1 MEEAGQLGS
10 VVCIKPWRWNM
21 LRICFVSTA
30 QQNSTPL
37 EYFFIDDD
45 APNIMRLSWF
55 LLWRQC
61 ACPSS
66 FQCTTLNS
74 WCMPSLAPN
83 AKVLHCFPNDTA
95 KEHSKQTR
103 SEVCPNSFLLTSHAN
118 CAGAKLLMT
127 VSCKGIKP
135 RTTGTRSP
143 PPPSPRWA
151 RCHVT
156 KAALMGQS
164 ATVRAAA
171 RGLFWLRLSG
181 YTQSDVRQQSA
192 VPCQQQI
199 RSQRLQGFSWK
210 VSLWKLNTSCPCPC
224 LSWQGWS
231 TKSIKN
237 HQVTV
242 GFTNQVNLDRHCS
255 GPSVLAPFRL
265 FSLNVPESCKLGVW
279 SMTCIMFNLSER
291 CIENRFCNWLSC
303 SIIPSCVSTSVWARI
318 LVIVASVPPSIND
331 LHCFCDTIEFDQQQI
346 WRESTLL
353 LFFVKLT
360 SEIRDES
367 FINAIIV
374 KLSFK
379 LRRMTMTID

>member
-10 VVCIKPWRWNM
+10 VVCIKAWRWNM

-45 APNIMRLSWF
+45 APNIIQLSWF
-55 LLWRQC
+55 LLWLQC

-151 RCHVT
+151 RCRVT

-164 ATVRAAA
+164 ATSRAAA

-199 RSQRLQGFSWK
+199 RSQCLQGFSWK

-331 LHCFCDTIEFDQQQI
+331 LHCFCDTIQLDQQQI
-346 WRESTLL
+346 WWESTLL
-353 LFFVKLT
+353 IFF
-360 SEIRDES
+360 
-367 FINAIIV
+367 
-374 KLSFK
+374 LSNWLLK
-379 LRRMTMTID
+379 YEMRASSMLLLSSCHSSSGKWRWQ

>member
-1 MEEAGQLGS
+1 M
-10 VVCIKPWRWNM
+10 
-21 LRICFVSTA
+21 F
-30 QQNSTPL
+30 
-37 EYFFIDDD
+37 
-45 APNIMRLSWF
+45 
-55 LLWRQC
+55 
-61 ACPSS
+61 
-66 FQCTTLNS
+66 
-74 WCMPSLAPN
+74 
-83 AKVLHCFPNDTA
+83 
-95 KEHSKQTR
+95 
-103 SEVCPNSFLLTSHAN
+103 
-118 CAGAKLLMT
+118 
-127 VSCKGIKP
+127 
-135 RTTGTRSP
+135 
-143 PPPSPRWA
+143 
-151 RCHVT
+151 
-156 KAALMGQS
+156 
-164 ATVRAAA
+164 
-171 RGLFWLRLSG
+171 
-181 YTQSDVRQQSA
+181 QQSP

-265 FSLNVPESCKLGVW
+265 FSLNVPESSELGVW
-279 SMTCIMFNLSER
+279 SMTCIMLNLSER

-353 LFFVKLT
+353 LFFCQ
-360 SEIRDES
+360 
-367 FINAIIV
+367 
-374 KLSFK
+374 
-379 LRRMTMTID
+379 IDFWNTRWELHQCYYCQVVIQAQENDDDNKN

>member
-1 MEEAGQLGS
+1 MGGIDHRS
-10 VVCIKPWRWNM
+10 WSPWILLHWWRCPKYN
-21 LRICFVSTA
+21 A
-30 QQNSTPL
+30 
-37 EYFFIDDD
+37 
-45 APNIMRLSWF
+45 RLSWF
-55 LLWRQC
+55 LLWLQC

-164 ATVRAAA
+164 ATSRAAA

-181 YTQSDVRQQSA
+181 YTQSDV
-192 VPCQQQI
+192 PT
-199 RSQRLQGFSWK
+199 
-210 VSLWKLNTSCPCPC
+210 VSS
-224 LSWQGWS
+224 
-231 TKSIKN
+231 
-237 HQVTV
+237 
-242 GFTNQVNLDRHCS
+242 R
-255 GPSVLAPFRL
+255 
-265 FSLNVPESCKLGVW
+265 
-279 SMTCIMFNLSER
+279 
-291 CIENRFCNWLSC
+291 
-303 SIIPSCVSTSVWARI
+303 
-318 LVIVASVPPSIND
+318 
-331 LHCFCDTIEFDQQQI
+331 
-346 WRESTLL
+346 
-353 LFFVKLT
+353 
-360 SEIRDES
+360 
-367 FINAIIV
+367 
-374 KLSFK
+374 
-379 LRRMTMTID
+379 